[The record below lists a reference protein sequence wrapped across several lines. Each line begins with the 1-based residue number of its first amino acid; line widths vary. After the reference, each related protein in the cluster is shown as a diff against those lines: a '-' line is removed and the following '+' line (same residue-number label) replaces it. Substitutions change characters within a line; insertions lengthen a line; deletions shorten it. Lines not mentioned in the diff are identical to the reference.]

1 MSKMGLS
8 EPTRMYLAI
17 GLFVTLAILFVII
30 VGLSSYFIY
39 YKTTRKSTVK
49 KWDMDE
55 VKSQRNVNI
64 MASFSDMDGG
74 QYM

>member
-1 MSKMGLS
+1 MKSMGLS
-8 EPTRMYLAI
+8 ESTRMYLAI
-17 GLFVTLAILFVII
+17 GLFATLAVLFVII

-39 YKTTRKSTVK
+39 YKTTRKSTIK

-55 VKSQRNVNI
+55 VHSQKNVNI

>member
-1 MSKMGLS
+1 MGLS
-8 EPTRMYLAI
+8 ESTRMYLAI
-17 GLFVTLAILFVII
+17 GLFATLAVLFVII

-39 YKTTRKSTVK
+39 YKTTRKSTIK

-55 VKSQRNVNI
+55 VHSQKNVNI